1 MSVVTNDTSAL
12 NAYVHRFAPAT
23 APGRPPILLLHGTG
37 GDETDLIGLGRAVAP
52 GSALLSPRGNVLEGN
67 APRFFRRLAEGVLD
81 QDDVRRRAADL
92 AAFVGAA
99 RKQYGIAAPVA
110 LGFSN
115 GANIAAALLQLHPGA
130 LGGAVLLRAMV
141 PLTGAPPTARTLAGM
156 PVLIVSGDADPIMP
170 PGDPEKL
177 AAALAAAGADVT
189 HRTIPAGHGLT
200 QGDLAL
206 ASAFLARLA

>member
-1 MSVVTNDTSAL
+1 MSVVAKDTSAL
-12 NAYVHRFAPAT
+12 NLHIHRFEPAKT
-23 APGRPPILLLHGTG
+23 PGRPPLLVLHGTG

-52 GSALLSPRGNVLEGN
+52 GAALLSPRGNVLEGA

-92 AAFVGAA
+92 AAFVSAA
-99 RKQYGIAAPVA
+99 REKYGIAAPVA

-115 GANIAAALLQLHPGA
+115 GANIAAALLQLHPGT
-130 LGGAVLLRAMV
+130 LSGAVLLRVMV
-141 PLTGAPPTARTLAGM
+141 PLDSAPPTQKLDRT

-177 AAALAAAGADVT
+177 AAVLAAAGADVT

-200 QGDLAL
+200 QSDLAL
-206 ASAFLARLA
+206 AAAFLARLA